1 VRFLAQG
8 IQAFPPKYFMRRL
21 GVLTPAQLQSV
32 EDALLRWL
40 GVTKPKEQSS

>member
-1 VRFLAQG
+1 VQG

-32 EDALLRWL
+32 EDALFRWL
-40 GVTKPKEQSS
+40 GVVNPNERSA